1 MNMIDSYSFGNIVI
15 DGKKYTKDVI
25 IYPDGRIQGSWWRK
39 KGHKLC
45 VEDIA
50 DLIDY
55 APELIIAG
63 TGAYGI
69 MKPEV
74 GFAELLYDKGIE
86 FQALPSGNAVKEYNR
101 LCGEKKIG
109 ACFHLTC

>member
-1 MNMIDSYSFGNIVI
+1 MNVIDSYSFGTIVI
-15 DGKKYTKDVI
+15 DGKEYTKDVI
-25 IYPDGRIQGSWWRK
+25 IYPDGRIQSSWRRK
-39 KGHKLC
+39 DGHTLC
-45 VEDIA
+45 AEDIS

-69 MKPEV
+69 MKPEAELV
-74 GFAELLYDKGIE
+74 ELLYNKGIT
-86 FQALPSGNAVKEYNR
+86 FRALPSRKAVDEYNR

>member
-1 MNMIDSYSFGNIVI
+1 MIDSYSFGNIII
-15 DGKKYTKDVI
+15 DGKKYTNDVI
-25 IYPDGRIQGSWWRK
+25 IYPDGRINGSWWRK
-39 KGHKLC
+39 EGHKLYA
-45 VEDIA
+45 EDIA

-69 MKPEV
+69 IKPEA
-74 GFAELLYDKGIE
+74 GLEELLNDKGIK
-86 FQALPSGNAVKEYNR
+86 FQALPSEKAVEEYNQ
-101 LCGEKKIG
+101 LCGEKKVG

>member
-1 MNMIDSYSFGNIVI
+1 MIDSYSFGNIII

-39 KGHKLC
+39 EGHKLC
-45 VEDIA
+45 AEDIA
-50 DLIDY
+50 DLIDC

-69 MKPEV
+69 MKPEAKLEEV
-74 GFAELLYDKGIE
+74 LKDKGIE
-86 FQALPSGNAVKEYNR
+86 FRALPSEKAVDEYNR
-101 LCGEKKIG
+101 LCGEKKVG